1 MRTILTCVFILACVA
16 CQQKA
21 TAPVPAVDTA
31 ADAQAIENAAKAQL
45 AAIAARDVAGATNVY
60 ASDAVFIDD
69 TGTASRGKDAINAT
83 FKGYLAD
90 PAMMLDFT
98 LGRMIV
104 SSGGDM
110 AYSVSEFA
118 QTYTDPTTQQP
129 VTMKGTNI
137 CVWRKQAD
145 GSWKLVADGNPAGPA
160 QSST

>member
-1 MRTILTCVFILACVA
+1 MRTILTCAVVLACAA

-21 TAPVPAVDTA
+21 TTPTAVDAT
-31 ADAQAIENAAKAQL
+31 ADAQALENAAEAQL

-60 ASDAVFIDD
+60 ANDAVFIDD
-69 TGTASRGKDAINAT
+69 AGAASSGKDAINAI

-90 PAMMLDFT
+90 PALKIDFK

-104 SSGGDM
+104 SNGGDM
-110 AYSVSEFA
+110 AYSVSEFT
-118 QTYTDPTTQQP
+118 QTYTDTMTKKP
-129 VTMKGTNI
+129 VTMKGTNL

-145 GSWKLVADGNPAGPA
+145 GSWKLVADSNPAGPA

>member
-1 MRTILTCVFILACVA
+1 MRTMLTCAVIMACAA

-21 TAPVPAVDTA
+21 TAPVPADTT

-69 TGTASRGKDAINAT
+69 AGAASRGKDAINVT
-83 FKGYLAD
+83 FTGYLAD
-90 PAMMLDFT
+90 PAMKLDFK

-104 SSGGDM
+104 SSSGDM
-110 AYSVSEFA
+110 AYSVSEYT
-118 QTYTDPTTQQP
+118 QTYTNPTTKKP
-129 VTMKGTNI
+129 VTMKGTNL

-145 GSWKLVADGNPAGPA
+145 GSWKLAADSNPAGPA